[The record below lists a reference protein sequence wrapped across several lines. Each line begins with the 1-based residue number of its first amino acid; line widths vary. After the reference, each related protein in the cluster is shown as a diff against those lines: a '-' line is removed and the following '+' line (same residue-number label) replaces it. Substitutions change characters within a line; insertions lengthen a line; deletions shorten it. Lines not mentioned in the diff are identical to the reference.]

1 LRFVVLHFLRSWS
14 ALALVVPFVVVAGLV
29 RAAAGGEV
37 EAAKAVAPPGPS
49 TEIVESRSTYQSQG
63 KTIAVERFEP
73 KAPGKYPAVVVLH
86 GSGGMLV
93 GGPAFRTLARE
104 LARRGYVAHV
114 VHYFDLTGTFL
125 ADRPT
130 MTARFPEWLLAVADG
145 VTSLA
150 KQPNVDASR
159 IGVAG
164 YSLGGYL
171 AVALAM
177 FDARVSAVVDYFGGI
192 PDPLRNDIKSLPPT
206 LILHGDADTIVPVAE
221 AKTLEAV
228 CRDRRIPH
236 EVRIYAG
243 QGHFFT
249 GDDSRDA
256 MTRALRFLDT
266 HVKQAPTRHEVAR
279 PKFELLPPG
288 AADAAAA
295 TTGQIGL
302 ERKAQ

>member
-1 LRFVVLHFLRSWS
+1 MSVHPFLPLVRSWS
-14 ALALVVPFVVVAGLV
+14 ARALPFVVVAGLV
-29 RAAAGGEV
+29 RAAVGGEV
-37 EAAKAVAPPGPS
+37 EAAKAAAPPGA
-49 TEIVESRSTYQSQG
+49 EIVESRSSYQSQG
-63 KTIAVERFEP
+63 KPITVERFEP
-73 KAPGKYPAVVVLH
+73 KAPGRYPAVVVLH

-104 LARRGYVAHV
+104 LARRGFVAHV
-114 VHYFDLTGTFL
+114 VHYFDLTGTYL

-130 MTARFPEWLLAVADG
+130 MTARFPEWLLAVADS
-145 VTSLA
+145 VTNLA
-150 KQPNVDASR
+150 KQPNVDPTR

-177 FDARVSAVVDYFGGI
+177 FDPRVSAVVDYFGGL
-192 PDPLRNDIKSLPPT
+192 PDPLRGDVKSLPPL

-221 AKTLEAV
+221 AKTLETV
-228 CRDRRIPH
+228 CRARNIPF

-256 MTRALRFLDT
+256 MARAFRFLDI
-266 HVKQAPTRHEVAR
+266 HVKQTPTRHEVAR
-279 PKFELLPPG
+279 PKIELLPPG
-288 AADAAAA
+288 VTDAAAS
-295 TTGQIGL
+295 TTGQLGL
-302 ERKAQ
+302 ERKSQ